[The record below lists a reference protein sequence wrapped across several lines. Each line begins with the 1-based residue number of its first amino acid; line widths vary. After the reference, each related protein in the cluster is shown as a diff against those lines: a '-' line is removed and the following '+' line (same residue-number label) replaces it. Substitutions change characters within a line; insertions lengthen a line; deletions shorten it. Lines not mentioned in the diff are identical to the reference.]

1 MTVEGEFRI
10 ANEFASVTVRK
21 VRTRNGERIEI
32 ESNGLGL
39 KVQLDSLA
47 LESLT
52 WQTPDVY
59 SLLLATPLEPHRCME
74 HTAKGVN
81 AI

>member
-1 MTVEGEFRI
+1 MSAEPEFRI

-21 VRTRNGERIEI
+21 IRTRNGERIEI

-39 KVQLDSLA
+39 KIQLDSLA

-52 WQTPDVY
+52 WQSPEMF
-59 SLLLATPLEPHRCME
+59 SQFLSTPLEPHKFNLPKSAE
-74 HTAKGVN
+74 EG
-81 AI
+81 